1 MAVTSD
7 ELTGA
12 PTARSYLVGLLA
24 FVGFVTL
31 FEGYD
36 LLIIN
41 LALPAL
47 GREFGVDAA
56 VLGKAVGLINVGT
69 IVAFILVR
77 LADSHGRRR
86 VFLWAIAGYTLF
98 TLLSAL
104 SVGLADF
111 VLWQFLARMCMVT
124 EIGVGAIIL
133 TEEMPAR
140 WRGAAVTFMFALSL
154 AGGILGSALHP
165 WLAGGNLGWRAMY
178 LFGGVVLPVLLLS
191 WPWLRETRRYAAQK
205 LTPRRE
211 SLAALFGSFL
221 ALWRSRYRLHVVAG
235 ASLWFAVNAWSS
247 SCLFFFS
254 YYVSNERQWT
264 PAEVSHALTLAYSLA
279 ILGYVSGGALLDLA
293 GRRVTASLFF
303 LTGALAAWVCFT
315 AHDAT
320 VITVAYVVV
329 LGMHALWPVAATIT
343 SEIFPTEQRAT
354 ANALVNNLLG
364 RTGMALAPAAVGILS
379 AWLGS
384 VGQAVAVVALVPL
397 VCLPI
402 ILFAVSESRGQE
414 LERLNG

>member
-1 MAVTSD
+1 MAITSD
-7 ELTGA
+7 ELADAHGA
-12 PTARSYLVGLLA
+12 RGYLVGLLA
-24 FVGFVTL
+24 FIGIVTL

-47 GREFGVDAA
+47 GKEFGVDAA

-69 IVAFILVR
+69 IVAFLPVR
-77 LADSHGRRR
+77 LADSYGRRR
-86 VFLWAIAGYTLF
+86 VFLWAIAGYTVF
-98 TLLSAL
+98 TLLSAFSTRL
-104 SVGLADF
+104 EDF
-111 VLWQFLARMCMVT
+111 VLWQFLARMFMVT

-165 WLAGGNLGWRAMY
+165 YLSGGELGWRALY
-178 LFGGVVLPVLLLS
+178 LFGGVVLPVLVLC
-191 WPWLRETRRYAAQK
+191 WPWLRETRRYAAQG
-205 LTPRRE
+205 TAARGA
-211 SLAALFGSFL
+211 SLAALFGAFV
-221 ALWRSRYRLHVVAG
+221 ALWRSRYRLRVVAG

-254 YYVSNERQWT
+254 YYVTNERHWT
-264 PAEVSHALTLAYSLA
+264 AAEVGHALTLGYSLA
-279 ILGYVSGGALLDLA
+279 IIGYACGGALLDLI

-303 LTGALAAWVCFT
+303 VTGALAAWICFT
-315 AHDAT
+315 SHDAT
-320 VITVAYVVV
+320 TITVAYVVV

-364 RTGMALAPAAVGILS
+364 RTGMAIAPAVVGALS

-384 VGQAVAVVALVPL
+384 VGQAVALVALVPL
-397 VCLPI
+397 LCMPV
-402 ILFAVSESRGQE
+402 ILYAVSESRGQE
-414 LERLNG
+414 LERLSD

>member
-1 MAVTSD
+1 VAVTTD
-7 ELTGA
+7 ELAGA

-24 FVGFVTL
+24 FIGFVTL

-69 IVAFILVR
+69 IVAFIPVR
-77 LADSHGRRR
+77 LADSQGRRR

-165 WLAGGNLGWRAMY
+165 WFAGGELGWRAMY
-178 LFGGVVLPVLLLS
+178 LFGGVVLPVLLLC
-191 WPWLRETRRYAAQK
+191 WPWLRETRRYAAQT

-211 SLAALFGSFL
+211 SLLALFGAFL
-221 ALWRSRYRLHVVAG
+221 ALWRSRYRMRVLAG

-254 YYVSNERQWT
+254 YYVTNERQWT

-279 ILGYVSGGALLDLA
+279 ILGYASGGALLDLV

-315 AHDAT
+315 AHDTT

-364 RTGMALAPAAVGILS
+364 RTGMALAPALVGMLS